1 MRKKI
6 LLNILLCSALF
17 ASRADNLALSMQQL
31 NQSPIRADS
40 NLWQRMSD
48 GFALDHSETK
58 EVKYWEKRYGSP
70 KYFNIIMQNAAPYL
84 YFVVT
89 EMERRG
95 IPTELALI
103 PIVESTY
110 NPNAVSPA
118 AISTGMWQFVSSSG
132 KRFGMIQNSDLDE
145 RKDIVK
151 STRAAIT
158 YLQYLHDMFGS
169 WELAIAAYNW
179 GEGNI
184 NTAVNNSSSRNF
196 YDLDVRD
203 VTHQYV
209 PKVIALANIIQN
221 PRKFGIKLTNLPNQ
235 PYFAIVNPQ
244 APLKI
249 TDFMTMSNL
258 SPALNKKL
266 NPQYNSTSYSVSP
279 AQRLLLPVSNQPTY
293 LAALGSN
300 VNYTPAPITSPI
312 DPVVTAS
319 NTASA
324 DNSNSVANNNNNN
337 DGIAALAAASTVSSN
352 QNNDTSAAAQTATSS
367 DPIGDEA
374 AIKLSDNQTAS
385 ASPKAAA
392 PASNNNQSMV
402 SDLLSG
408 GSTTAAKSANSNS
421 DSKSGFTNYVVVSGD
436 TLYSIAKRFAVP
448 AEKIKADNQM
458 VDNNVKLNQ
467 VLLIRTG
474 SSNS

>member
-58 EVKYWEKRYGSP
+58 EVKYWEKRYSSP

-300 VNYTPAPITSPI
+300 VNYTPAPITAPI
-312 DPVVTAS
+312 APVVTAS
-319 NTASA
+319 NTASS
-324 DNSNSVANNNNNN
+324 DNSNSAATNNNSS

-352 QNNDTSAAAQTATSS
+352 QNNDTSAAAQTTTSS

-385 ASPKAAA
+385 ASPKVAA
-392 PASNNNQSMV
+392 PASNSNQTMV
-402 SDLLSG
+402 SDLLG
-408 GSTTAAKSANSNS
+408 GGTTAAKSANSNS
-421 DSKSGFTNYVVVSGD
+421 DSKDRKSVV
-436 TLYSIAKRFAVP
+436 
-448 AEKIKADNQM
+448 
-458 VDNNVKLNQ
+458 
-467 VLLIRTG
+467 
-474 SSNS
+474 

>member
-17 ASRADNLALSMQQL
+17 ASRADNIALTMQQL
-31 NQSPIRADS
+31 SQSPMRTDS
-40 NLWQRMSD
+40 NLWQRMND

-58 EVKYWEKRYGSP
+58 EVKYWEKRYSSP

-244 APLKI
+244 APLKV

-279 AQRLLLPVSNQPTY
+279 TQRLLLPVSNQPTY
-293 LAALGSN
+293 LAAIGASA
-300 VNYTPAPITSPI
+300 NYTPAPVSQQV
-312 DPVVTAS
+312 DPVITAS
-319 NTASA
+319 SSTPSNN
-324 DNSNSVANNNNNN
+324 NSNSVTSNDSSS
-337 DGIAALAAASTVSSN
+337 DGIAALAAASSVSNN
-352 QNNDTSAAAQTATSS
+352 QANNTATVPSS
-367 DPIGDEA
+367 TSPDPIGDEA
-374 AIKLSDNQTAS
+374 AIKLSDSQTA
-385 ASPKAAA
+385 APKIAANTSNNKNTVNDLLGGTSTAAA
-392 PASNNNQSMV
+392 ANNIN
-402 SDLLSG
+402 SD
-408 GSTTAAKSANSNS
+408 ANSKN
-421 DSKSGFTNYVVVSGD
+421 GFTNYVVVSGD
-436 TLYSIAKRFAVP
+436 TLYSIAKRFSVP

-474 SSNS
+474 SSSS